1 MKRLAMRVAIA
12 AGAALLHAS
21 AGCAQQ
27 PPAAGSKPVTTPAT
41 PAAASA
47 DTTGTGLVPA
57 GFGTLRQDAI
67 AIPLQLPG
75 VLVKL
80 TPLDESVIRTLSP
93 DSYRAFRELAER
105 RRPAI
110 VRLASQHGLLRGSL
124 WHVSFYGLAPD
135 ARFSP
140 LELTVTVAGRDYRP
154 VEILPLSTGF
164 GEQRLQTRET
174 QTALYLFDD
183 ALDVNQPLIVSL
195 GGDRNESWSAKL
207 KAIEQERVLIRSRAQ
222 GASR

>member
-1 MKRLAMRVAIA
+1 MA
-12 AGAALLHAS
+12 AGVALLHAS
-21 AGCAQQ
+21 TGCAQQ
-27 PPAAGSKPVTTPAT
+27 PPATGTKPATTPST

-57 GFGTLRQDAI
+57 GFGTLRQEQI

-80 TPLDESVIRTLSP
+80 TPLDESVIRTLAP
-93 DSYRAFRELAER
+93 DSYRAFRELAESK
-105 RRPAI
+105 RPAI
-110 VRLASQHGLLRGSL
+110 VRLASQHGLRRGSL

-154 VEILPLSTGF
+154 VEVLPLSTGF
-164 GEQRLQTRET
+164 GEQRLQPRET

-195 GGDRNESWSAKL
+195 GSDRNTSWSEKL
-207 KAIEQERVLIRSRAQ
+207 TTIEKERVLIRSRAQ
-222 GASR
+222 GAGR

>member
-1 MKRLAMRVAIA
+1 MNRRAARCAIVAGVA
-12 AGAALLHAS
+12 VLHAS
-21 AGCAQQ
+21 SGCAQQ
-27 PPAAGSKPVTTPAT
+27 TPSTGAKPPTPSA
-41 PAAASA
+41 PAAAAA

-57 GFGTLRQDAI
+57 GFGTLKQEQI

-80 TPLDESVIRTLSP
+80 TPLDESVIRTLAP
-93 DSYRAFRELAER
+93 DSYRAFRELAESK
-105 RRPAI
+105 RPAI
-110 VRLASQHGLLRGSL
+110 TRLVSQHGLQRASL

-164 GEQRLQTRET
+164 GEQRLQPRET

-195 GGDRNESWSAKL
+195 GGDRSEAWGGRL

-222 GASR
+222 GAAR